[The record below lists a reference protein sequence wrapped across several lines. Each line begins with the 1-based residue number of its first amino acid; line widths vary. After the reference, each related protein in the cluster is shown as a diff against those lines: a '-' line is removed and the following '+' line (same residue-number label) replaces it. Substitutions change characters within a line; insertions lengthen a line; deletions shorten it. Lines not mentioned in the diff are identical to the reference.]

1 MTRIYILIETDNK
14 DATFT
19 NGSNYYEI
27 YYIAQEYKD
36 SIKNYTSKTILV
48 EAVNQIEAF
57 KFFHNN
63 SGLKIFK
70 KADKNYYEKELNV

>member
-27 YYIAQEYKD
+27 YYIAQEYK
-36 SIKNYTSKTILV
+36 
-48 EAVNQIEAF
+48 
-57 KFFHNN
+57 
-63 SGLKIFK
+63 
-70 KADKNYYEKELNV
+70 